1 MRPPFSDRVLARLI
15 HTLPEGERGPL
26 VSLLSL
32 QRQEVL
38 QTLGSFSTSPPPLPP
53 LFDRIH
59 WSWFSPILKT
69 YSHHEQTLFLSIM
82 PPFLRPKLEQELGLT
97 VPLHL
102 TPSHQGR
109 SFLLKTLLQ
118 ALLSSQ
124 PNLLPIDY
132 LPESTLTSLLEL
144 TKKDLLWLIDGL
156 SLYDLAK
163 ELQHVVDRTIL
174 KQIAKFL
181 TPDKKH
187 LFTQLSTRGDPLVHQ
202 PLYLNQ
208 WDGQSDSLRALLHRR
223 GLQRLAIALASAY
236 PDLVFYLSHRLDIGR
251 GTTLLKLSAQPQES
265 SLIDAMAQQIHTLLP
280 MLPRSI

>member
-1 MRPPFSDRVLARLI
+1 
-15 HTLPEGERGPL
+15 
-26 VSLLSL
+26 
-32 QRQEVL
+32 
-38 QTLGSFSTSPPPLPP
+38 
-53 LFDRIH
+53 
-59 WSWFSPILKT
+59 
-69 YSHHEQTLFLSIM
+69 M